1 LKDYYLVWFGFL
13 FSLLICSF
21 IIFLNEFN
29 QYKMKYDCRM
39 ATYPYAIDIPKEII
53 KQCKEKK

>member
-1 LKDYYLVWFGFL
+1 MKDYSLVCFAIV

-21 IIFLNEFN
+21 IVFLSEFN
-29 QYKMKYDCRM
+29 QYRAKHDCRM
-39 ATYPYAIDIPKEII
+39 ATYPCAIDIPKEII

>member
-1 LKDYYLVWFGFL
+1 LKDYSLVWFGFL

-21 IIFLNEFN
+21 IIFLNEFS

-39 ATYPYAIDIPKEII
+39 VTYPYAIDIPKEII

>member
-1 LKDYYLVWFGFL
+1 MKDYSLVWFGFL

-21 IIFLNEFN
+21 IIFLSEFN
-29 QYKMKYDCRM
+29 QYRAKHDCRM
-39 ATYPYAIDIPKEII
+39 ATYPYAIDIPKEAI

>member
-1 LKDYYLVWFGFL
+1 MKDYSLVWFGFL

-21 IIFLNEFN
+21 IIFLSEFN
-29 QYKMKYDCRM
+29 QYRAKHDCRM
-39 ATYPYAIDIPKEII
+39 ATYPYAIDIPKEVI